1 MSSTT
6 ISPRPTVTPM
16 LDCTAESPEIV
27 DIRAAEKAGKVWVK
41 QAGQLPVL
49 ASMENLWK
57 ITESPK
63 GKFPQLR
70 MNFRATT
77 EDGRQFRLFQD
88 LLEGKWY
95 RDPAPSAPGR
105 RQ

>member
-1 MSSTT
+1 MSSIT
-6 ISPRPTVTPM
+6 ISPRPTVTPL

-27 DIRAAEKAGKVWVK
+27 DVRAAEEAGKVWVK

-57 ITESPK
+57 ITESPE

-77 EDGRQFRLFQD
+77 EDGQQFRLFQD
-88 LLEGKWY
+88 LLKGKWY